1 MTDLEPYRPTGLDRI
16 TAQGRTVARRLREV
30 EGEAVVRARAV
41 LRREQLDMLEAQLRI
56 RDGGRLLRAA
66 VDEFAQND
74 AFIHVR
80 TRDNPAL
87 ELAAREIERRIQL
100 ATGDVAVNHV
110 TRQ

>member
-1 MTDLEPYRPTGLDRI
+1 MTDLEPYRPTSLDRF
-16 TAQGRTVARRLREV
+16 TVQGRAVTRRLREV

-41 LRREQLDMLEAQLRI
+41 VLREQLDMLEAQLRM

-74 AFIHVR
+74 AYIHVR

-87 ELAAREIERRIQL
+87 ELSSRELECRIQL
-100 ATGDVAVNHV
+100 AIGDVAVNHV